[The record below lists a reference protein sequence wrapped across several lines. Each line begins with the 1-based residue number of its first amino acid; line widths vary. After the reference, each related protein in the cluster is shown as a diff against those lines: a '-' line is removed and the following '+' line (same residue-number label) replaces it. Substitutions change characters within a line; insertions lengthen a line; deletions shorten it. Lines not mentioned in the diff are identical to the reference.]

1 MVLNRKVTCDTGG
14 GGVLVGLSAVNDCA
28 MVKKVFS
35 RTCTIQNNRYS
46 EYITY

>member
-1 MVLNRKVTCDTGG
+1 MVLNRKVICDTGG
-14 GGVLVGLSAVNDCA
+14 GGGGLLVGLSAVSDCA

-46 EYITY
+46 E